1 MCDVSMGAE
10 LRSLHNMIKRF
21 VYNTINEKYGDK
33 LQGTNGFIISWLAEH
48 QNDEVYQKDVEK
60 AFSITR
66 STASK
71 MISLMEDRG
80 LVIRQ
85 EAEHDARLKR
95 ISLTPEA
102 LSLFKAITEDINFIE
117 QSLIH
122 GLTAEDQEHMLQCL
136 NIMKGNVERLSAGK
150 FDFGGNDK

>member
-48 QNDEVYQKDVEK
+48 QQDEVYQKDVEK
-60 AFSITR
+60 AFAITR

-71 MISLMEDRG
+71 MISLMEERG

-102 LSLFKAITEDINFIE
+102 LKLFQAITDDINHIE
-117 QSLIH
+117 KSLIQ
-122 GLTAEDQEHMLQCL
+122 GLSHQDQEHMLKYL
-136 NIMKGNVERLSAGK
+136 GIMKSNVERLSAEK